1 MAPMMPSEPLLSE
14 KTKLPLGM
22 LRQRE
27 HLLSDGA
34 EAEKYQSRGLHKSST
49 SALNKH

>member
-1 MAPMMPSEPLLSE
+1 MAPMMLSEPLLFE
-14 KTKLPLGM
+14 KTKLPLMM

-27 HLLSDGA
+27 RLLSDGA
-34 EAEKYQSRGLHKSST
+34 EAEKYQSWGLPKSST